1 MNLKTA
7 MKWAAVIIGVALVL
21 VLLREWL
28 QEAENLGEV

>member
-7 MKWAAVIIGVALVL
+7 MKWAVVIIGVALVL

>member
-7 MKWAAVIIGVALVL
+7 TKWAAVIIGVALVL